1 MKTSLKGFRGFL
13 VVVFGAALLL
23 LPVPAGGQ
31 TSVENA
37 IKQFGETN
45 IKGYMQPLAD
55 MFGANMNAGYY
66 HSAAMPQTG
75 FGFSFDIVAMGAMV
89 GDDQKNYTA
98 VAPAGFNPGTFTTAT
113 IFGEKGTEI
122 KNVNFPSSTYRG
134 ADGVFNTSIF
144 PTAVPQIRIG
154 YLAGTEALLRFVVVP
169 RIGEDVLPKSTLWA
183 AGVRHSISQYLSGAP
198 LDIAAGV
205 YYSKFTAG
213 DLIDFTGTN
222 VSVQASKSFSV
233 LSLYGGVAWQKSTLN
248 LKYTTTDPAQPG
260 AVDVSLD
267 GSNTFSATL
276 GAGLTLGFFHIFAD
290 ANFGSVTHFSGGI
303 GFGN

>member
-1 MKTSLKGFRGFL
+1 MKTSLKGFRVFL
-13 VVVFGAALLL
+13 AFVLGAGLLL
-23 LPVPAGGQ
+23 LPALAESQ

-45 IKGYMQPLAD
+45 IQGYMQPLAD

-66 HSAAMPQTG
+66 HSAAIPQTG

-89 GDDQKNYTA
+89 GDDQRNYSA

-154 YLAGTEALLRFVVVP
+154 YLAGTEALVRFVVVP
-169 RIGEDVLPKSTLWA
+169 RIGSDILPKSTLWG
-183 AGVRHSISQYLSGAP
+183 AGVRHSISQYLSAVP
-198 LDIAAGV
+198 LDLAAGV
-205 YYSKFTAG
+205 YYSKYTAG

-222 VSVQASKSFSV
+222 VSIQASKSFSP

-248 LKYTTTDPAQPG
+248 LKYTSTDPAQSGP
-260 AVDVSLD
+260 VDVRLD
-267 GSNTFSATL
+267 GSNKFSVTL
-276 GAGLTLGFFHIFAD
+276 GAGLTLGIFHIFAD
-290 ANFGSVTHFSGGI
+290 ANFGSVTNFAGGI